1 MTSDYETQLNISSNS
16 YYEILY
22 RIKLVEDAI
31 GLYYFYGRGWN
42 QRQRKDPLGVGFR
55 PEDQAR
61 YFAVQFAFLQIAAI
75 LDQQGK
81 YALHMQKN
89 TFSVSSKRLKKL
101 FPTYEDLYLDKI
113 VLDVNLV
120 LFKHKNTI
128 NTVFKVRNSRIGHI
142 SDITHKV
149 LLDDDY
155 DNTYFRLQNNI
166 PPSFRFVR
174 ITELCSDLSFALFTI

>member
-81 YALHMQKN
+81 YAFTYAEKYF
-89 TFSVSSKRLKKL
+89 FSQFQTIKK
-101 FPTYEDLYLDKI
+101 I
-113 VLDVNLV
+113 ISNL
-120 LFKHKNTI
+120 
-128 NTVFKVRNSRIGHI
+128 R
-142 SDITHKV
+142 
-149 LLDDDY
+149 
-155 DNTYFRLQNNI
+155 
-166 PPSFRFVR
+166 RF
-174 ITELCSDLSFALFTI
+174 IFG